1 MTKRY
6 GQSVEI
12 NYNVNWPYIP
22 EHPDRILIIG
32 GSGSGKTNL
41 LLNLIKHQQP
51 DIDQI
56 YLYVKDL
63 LKSKYELLTNGREN
77 VRIEIL
83 KNSKKF
89 VDYSQTIDDDYENL
103 ENYNPARKGEC

>member
-12 NYNVNWPYIP
+12 NCNVNWPYIP

-89 VDYSQTIDDDYENL
+89 VDYSQTIDDASENL